1 MEMET
6 GIFPHTK
13 STRLVIAEKHHM
25 KMLKANGGRL
35 LSDTGDGALQENKS
49 ETSRT
54 LT

>member
-35 LSDTGDGALQENKS
+35 LSDTGDCALQENKS